1 MSESVSK
8 LRELL
13 LDKDRRDISALSG
26 RIDSV
31 FEQAGSKERL
41 KRSVA
46 EVLAESIR
54 EVEGETDR
62 RQELAGAVAP
72 VIIETVRREV
82 RASADELADSLH
94 PHMGRMISAY
104 VASAI
109 KDMMAKMNRQLE
121 SGLSPRRWVMKL
133 KSVATGRSEAELLL
147 ADMNALRVQELYLIR
162 RGSGE
167 LIEHWEDVG
176 AGEVAGTPVDGAGAT
191 RTGSNRDAVVSAF
204 LTAINDFAGE
214 AFQASDGGLQTL
226 DVQSHRIY
234 LRSSP
239 GYLLAAKCGGLPTAD
254 TERLLDQV
262 FAATIQTHRG
272 VLSAQPNGQ
281 TPPQL
286 QHLLPD
292 LAQRLQ
298 HDLNAGAMEGA
309 ARGPNFAKWL
319 LILAAVS
326 MLGWLLWDK
335 WLTWQTERTRTAVE
349 AVLSGSVMGSY
360 VSRVEVERGGQKVR
374 LTGLA
379 PSSDEKST
387 IIGAIHK
394 LVGAANVEDRIEI
407 LPEPGDGGLQSFK
420 RDVLESSAS
429 MTLQATQ
436 RAMQRARLRLQQVGT
451 DFERLTQGAA
461 DTPARTALETSARRL
476 TATASEI
483 ETLTQTTM
491 RATVRDDLSGLQPR
505 LEAMLTLLRQTADTV
520 ARARGEKGAPVQA
533 RPAAVADRQA
543 NVREE
548 AEQVANAADTLWS
561 EMVATERYLLRE
573 TVTQLS
579 RRPLPAPVPTP
590 VAITPRQLLGEW
602 TRQNAIFF
610 SADATYRD
618 DAEAKRLL
626 DALPELVQRAGVVLR
641 IVGYTDDLGT
651 SQRNSNISLERANR
665 VRQELLDRGVPSAR
679 LAVVGRPA
687 GPNLSQTTG
696 LNSPNRR
703 VEFEIGFERE
713 GNGG

>member
-1 MSESVSK
+1 MSESVSR

-13 LDKDRRDISALSG
+13 LDKERRDISALSG
-26 RIDSV
+26 RIDTV
-31 FEQAGSKERL
+31 FEQAGSRDRL

-54 EVEGETDR
+54 EVEGTDDR

-121 SGLSPRRWVMKL
+121 SGLSPRRWAIKL
-133 KSVATGRSEAELLL
+133 KSIATGRSEAELLL

-176 AGEVAGTPVDGAGAT
+176 AGEVAGTPVDAARANGA
-191 RTGSNRDAVVSAF
+191 GSNRDAVVSAF

-239 GYLLAAKCGGLPTAD
+239 GYLLAAKCAGLPTAD
-254 TERLLDQV
+254 TERLLDQA
-262 FAATIQTHRG
+262 FAATIEIHRG
-272 VLSAQPNGQ
+272 VLSAKPNGQ
-281 TPPQL
+281 TSPHLRQ
-286 QHLLPD
+286 LLPE

-298 HDLNAGAMEGA
+298 RDLNTGAMEGA
-309 ARGPNFAKWL
+309 ARGPNFAKWF
-319 LILAAVS
+319 LILAAVAV
-326 MLGWLLWDK
+326 LGWLLWDK

-379 PSSDEKST
+379 PSEGEKAT
-387 IIGAIHK
+387 VIGAIHK
-394 LVGAANVEDRIEI
+394 LVGPANVEDRIEI
-407 LPEPGDGGLQSFK
+407 LPERGDGGLQSFK
-420 RDVLESSAS
+420 RDVLESSAGA
-429 MTLQATQ
+429 TLQATQ
-436 RAMQRARLRLQQVGT
+436 RAMQRARLRLQQVNA
-451 DFERLTQGAA
+451 DVERLTAGTGDAA
-461 DTPARTALETSARRL
+461 TRSALEATARRL
-476 TATASEI
+476 TAAASES
-483 ETLTQTTM
+483 EALAQAAM
-491 RATVRDDLSGLQPR
+491 KATVRDDLSGLQPR
-505 LEAMLTLLRQTADTV
+505 LDALLAVLRQSADTV
-520 ARARGEKGAPVQA
+520 ARARGDKGAPVPA
-533 RPAAVADRQA
+533 RPAAGPDRHA

-548 AEQVANAADTLWS
+548 AEQVANAADIVWI
-561 EMVATERYLLRE
+561 EMVATERFLLRE

-579 RRPLPAPVPTP
+579 RRPAPVPTP
-590 VAITPRQLLGEW
+590 VTRSPRQIVT
-602 TRQNAIFF
+602 TRYRH
-610 SADATYRD
+610 SAEY
-618 DAEAKRLL
+618 
-626 DALPELVQRAGVVLR
+626 QRR
-641 IVGYTDDLGT
+641 HF
-651 SQRNSNISLERANR
+651 
-665 VRQELLDRGVPSAR
+665 AR
-679 LAVVGRPA
+679 KGRPRPA
-687 GPNLSQTTG
+687 GINASIAASPRSAWPSSAANGPTLSQTTG

-713 GNGG
+713 ADGGKHDDVEEAPHRTERQRHRWCVASSS